1 MPLPQRAAC
10 KELAHTCSVIDVKG
24 WIKPDKRDD
33 GPPLGPGERRAIII
47 EISVVLLVTFGLS
60 GLSSILSLVEDALL
74 AGSLAD
80 QTVALNTSS
89 SSLGIID
96 LLYQV
101 LRILRLCAWGA
112 LGLYLLWRAGLGPRL
127 VGLGRPRAKTDLLQ
141 GLGLAAL
148 IGLPGLLFYL
158 VGNAVGLNLTVV
170 PSAIDDHWW
179 RIPALIAY
187 AFANSGVEEII
198 VVAYLISR
206 LRRLGIGENSSLLLS
221 ALLRGSYHLYQG
233 LGAGVGNLIMGLVFG
248 RFWQTTNRL
257 WPLLIAHA
265 LIDIVAF
272 VGYTLLRDHLSWLP

>member
-1 MPLPQRAAC
+1 M
-10 KELAHTCSVIDVKG
+10 IDLKS
-24 WIKPDKRDD
+24 WINPPKPETS
-33 GPPLGPGERRAIII
+33 PPLEPGERRAIKI
-47 EISVVLLVTFGLS
+47 EIAIVLLVTFGLS

-74 AGSLAD
+74 AGSLSD

-101 LRILRLCAWGA
+101 LRILRLAAWGA

-127 VGLGRPRAKTDLLQ
+127 IGLARPRAKTDLLQ

-148 IGLPGLLFYL
+148 IGLPGLVFYL

-170 PSAIDDHWW
+170 PSTIDDHWW

-187 AFANSGVEEII
+187 AFANSGAEEIL

-206 LRRLGIGENSSLLLS
+206 LRRLGLSENRSLLLS

-233 LGAGVGNLIMGLVFG
+233 VGAGVGNFLMGLVFG
-248 RFWQTTNRL
+248 RFWQKTNRL

-272 VGYTLLRDHLSWLP
+272 VGYTALRGHLTWLP